1 MKKKVYEEE
10 LSEALDEKLDE
21 LETSEEDPHD
31 PYDPDMT
38 IIEEAEEEE

>member
-10 LSEALDEKLDE
+10 LSEALDENLDE